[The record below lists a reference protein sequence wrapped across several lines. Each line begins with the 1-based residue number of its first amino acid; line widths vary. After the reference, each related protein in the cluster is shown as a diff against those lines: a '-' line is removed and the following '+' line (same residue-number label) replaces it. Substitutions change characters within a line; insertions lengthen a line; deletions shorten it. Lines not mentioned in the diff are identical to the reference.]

1 MNYEKLTALLSNSPT
16 VRLLRAKN
24 APLILSFLHREFKG
38 KNRLMIPN
46 DELVIS
52 LSDYLE
58 ALNFLDE
65 DYLHANFQ
73 ERSKRYI
80 DDWCNE
86 DSRYL
91 RKFPD
96 ETGVSVHE
104 LTSAM
109 EKAFQWI
116 ESLEKKEFIGTESRF
131 LDILRKL
138 RELIENSS
146 ENPNKRIA
154 ELERKKR
161 SVEAQIREIQI
172 SGKADAFSDTQ
183 VKERFHEITKLG
195 RELISDFKEVEQNF
209 KDITR
214 NIYEKQTRRN
224 ISKGEIL
231 AYTLDATDELRNSD
245 QGRSF
250 DSFWRF
256 LIAEYKQDE
265 LTTLI
270 EDVFRILEEKEISN
284 PDPFILEIRTYLHQA
299 GQQVINSNHRLTEK
313 LSRILGE
320 KFLLDRKK
328 TIELIADIKKLAMK
342 RIEYPPKMDP
352 FIEIEGNCNIHII
365 MDRPLGEPS
374 QGSGFIH
381 QPDETGDNEISGADL
396 EKLFNPFEIDREMLK
411 HNIEVHLE
419 KHSQVTLDEIVRYIP
434 LENGLAELVTYLS
447 IASASPR
454 HIIDNE
460 NIVEIEWIDNDIQKK
475 VKMPQV
481 IYGKQT

>member
-38 KNRLMIPN
+38 KNRLTIPN
-46 DELVIS
+46 DELVSS
-52 LSDYLE
+52 LADYLE
-58 ALNFLDE
+58 ALNFLDDE
-65 DYLHANFQ
+65 YFHADFQ
-73 ERSKRYI
+73 ERAKRYI

-86 DSRYL
+86 DNRYL

-96 ETGVSVHE
+96 DAGASVHE
-104 LTSAM
+104 LTSGM

-146 ENPNKRIA
+146 ENPHKRIA

-161 SVEAQIREIQI
+161 AIEAQIREVQI

-183 VKERFHEITKLG
+183 VKERFYEITKLG

-214 NIYEKQTRRN
+214 AIYEKQTRRD

-231 AYTLDATDELRNSD
+231 GYTLDATDELRNSD

-256 LIAEYKQDE
+256 LIADYRQDE

-270 EDVFRILEEKEISN
+270 EDVFMILEEKDISS
-284 PDPFILEIRTYLHQA
+284 PDPFIREIRTYLHQA

-328 TIELIADIKKLAMK
+328 TIELITDIKKLAMK
-342 RIEYPPKMDP
+342 HIEDPPKTDP
-352 FIEIEGNCNIHII
+352 FIEIEGTCDIHII
-365 MDRPLGEPS
+365 MDRPLGEAS
-374 QGSGFIH
+374 QGVGFIH
-381 QPDETGDNEISGADL
+381 QPEEAGRNEITGTDL
-396 EKLFNPFEIDREMLK
+396 EKLFNPFEIDRNMLK
-411 HNIEVHLE
+411 QNVEAYLE
-419 KHSQVTLDEIVRYIP
+419 KHGQATLDEIIRHVS
-434 LENGLAELVTYLS
+434 LENGLAEIVAYLS

-460 NIVEIEWIDNDIQKK
+460 NTVEIEWVDNDIRKK